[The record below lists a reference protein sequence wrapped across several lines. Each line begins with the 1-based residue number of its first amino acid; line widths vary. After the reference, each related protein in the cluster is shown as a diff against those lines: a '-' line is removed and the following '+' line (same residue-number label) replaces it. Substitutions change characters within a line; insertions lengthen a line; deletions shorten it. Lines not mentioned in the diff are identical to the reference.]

1 MPFQVKEITPA
12 IYIAQLPVK
21 PVCFEKS
28 GNTEARLSG
37 YTGTNGKVL
46 SPSAINEF
54 LNCPLKFYFH
64 HIAGL
69 PQPEEVAEEIDARL
83 FGTIL
88 HRAMKIV
95 YAGFGHDLI
104 NRERLKALLKNDHL
118 IDLALDQAFNEE
130 YFGFTGDNSNRK
142 IEGYN
147 LIIRQVIKI
156 HIRKLIETE
165 LESVPFRI
173 ESLEEKYSTS
183 ISLNIR
189 GKDIQ
194 VQVGGI
200 IDRID
205 NRQGNI
211 VIIDYKTGTVKS
223 TFSTVESLFNAGE
236 RLRNEAVF
244 QVLLYAHIYDALHPG
259 NIIIPGLYFIRDSHS
274 SGFSFGIKQGSVKQI
289 LSNYTSVKQEFESL
303 LQFHLSRLFDIR
315 EPFAQ
320 TDNLKICAYCPYAGI
335 CRR

>member
-1 MPFQVKEITPA
+1 M
-12 IYIAQLPVK
+12 
-21 PVCFEKS
+21 KS
-28 GNTEARLSG
+28 
-37 YTGTNGKVL
+37 
-46 SPSAINEF
+46 F
-54 LNCPLKFYFH
+54 
-64 HIAGL
+64 
-69 PQPEEVAEEIDARL
+69 
-83 FGTIL
+83 
-88 HRAMKIV
+88 
-95 YAGFGHDLI
+95 
-104 NRERLKALLKNDHL
+104 
-118 IDLALDQAFNEE
+118 LALP
-130 YFGFTGDNSNRK
+130 GDNRNRK

-147 LIIRQVIKI
+147 LIIRQVINI
-156 HIRKLIETE
+156 HIRKLIEAE
-165 LESVPFRI
+165 LESVPFSI

-205 NRQGNI
+205 LRQGNI
-211 VIIDYKTGTVKS
+211 VIIDYKTGTVKN

-259 NIIIPGLYFIRDSHS
+259 NMIIPGLYFIRDSHS
-274 SGFSFGIKQGSVKQI
+274 GDFSFGIKQGSVKQI
-289 LSNYTSVKQEFESL
+289 LNSYASVKQEFESL

-315 EPFAQ
+315 EPFTQ
-320 TDNLKICAYCPYAGI
+320 TDNLKVCGYCPYAGI